1 MSNELSTIEQRLMRL
16 LDEMVEQQRHRMWVI
31 ANRIQPG
38 LSEDDLRDPHSFPQ
52 VNTRPEFT
60 FEDGQ
65 LAGLI
70 SAQVAVQR
78 ELGEH
83 ARTTTPDNGAAT

>member
-1 MSNELSTIEQRLMRL
+1 MNPELLAVQQRLMRL
-16 LDEMVEQQRHRMWVI
+16 LDQMVEQQRTRMWVI
-31 ANRIQPG
+31 ANRIAPG

-52 VNTRPEFT
+52 VNSRPEFT

-70 SAQVAVQR
+70 SAQVAILR
-78 ELGEH
+78 ELGDQ
-83 ARTTTPDNGAAT
+83 AREMDQQQ

>member
-1 MSNELSTIEQRLMRL
+1 MSDEVRGVEERLMRL
-16 LDEMVEQQRHRMWVI
+16 LDQMIEQQRRRMWEI
-31 ANRIQPG
+31 ANRLHPG

-52 VNTRPEFT
+52 VNSRPEFT

-70 SAQVAVQR
+70 SAQVAVLR
-78 ELGEH
+78 ELGEQ
-83 ARTTTPDNGAAT
+83 RRNNNTGA